1 MLSLIF
7 FFFFLPPPL
16 LHDTHVGVCEVSY
29 NARTGAVEVVQ
40 QLFTNDLEEALR
52 FHTKN
57 PSFDLLAEGGEA
69 VLSTYY
75 TRNISLSVEG
85 DALSLRYLGDEQKG
99 GSTWSYLEVP
109 DVGSFR
115 EVSVT
120 NTLLMD
126 AFPSQT
132 HLVHVRKDRDTI
144 SLQLD
149 RGHPSGTVRF
159 EE

>member
-1 MLSLIF
+1 MLFLILF
-7 FFFFLPPPL
+7 FFFPQGPPR
-16 LHDTHVGVCEVSY
+16 HDTYVGVCEISY
-29 NARTGAVEVVQ
+29 NVHTEVVEVVQ
-40 QLFTNDLEEALR
+40 QVFTDDLEEALR
-52 FHTKN
+52 LYTKN
-57 PSFDLLAEGGEA
+57 PSFDLDEGREA
-69 VLSTYY
+69 VLSAYY

-85 DALSLRYLGDEQKG
+85 GALSLRYLGDEQKE
-99 GSTWSYLEVP
+99 GSTWSYLEAP

-115 EVSVT
+115 EVSVI

-149 RGHPSGTVRF
+149 REQPSGTVRF